1 MLKISTVFI
10 GSIATAFLLL
20 PIAAEAQSVA
30 GILKKVDQAGN
41 SVSAKM
47 EVSQTVTTPSGDT
60 RTFKMMS
67 YSSGGQEKGLTEY
80 LAPAQVRGMKI
91 LTLNDGDDIWT
102 YFPKTNRVRKI
113 ASSAR
118 NRRVQGS
125 DFTYDDMATGK
136 MAKNWKGK
144 VAGTEKINGVTC
156 YKLDLV
162 PTASGPKSYSR
173 STVWIDKAKNTMLRV
188 EYYDLDGDKLKRL
201 DISGYK
207 KIKGIQIPMQ
217 YTMTNL
223 TDGGTTVMKVL
234 KVAINVEIDPG
245 LFTEAGLSK

>member
-1 MLKISTVFI
+1 MPKISTVFI

-30 GILKKVDQAGN
+30 DILRKVDQSGA

-47 EVSQTVTTPSGDT
+47 EISQTITTPSGDT

-80 LAPAQVRGMKI
+80 LTPAQVRGMKI
-91 LTLNDGDDIWT
+91 LTLNDRDEIWT
-102 YFPKTNRVRKI
+102 DFPKTNRGRKI

-118 NRRVQGS
+118 HRRVQGS

-144 VAGTEKINGVTC
+144 VAGTEKIDGVTC
-156 YKLDLV
+156 YKLHLM

-173 STVWIDKAKNTMLRV
+173 ATVWIDKAKNLMLRV
-188 EYYDLDGDKLKRL
+188 VYYDLDGDKLKQL
-201 DISGYK
+201 DMSGYK

-217 YTMTNL
+217 YTMINL
-223 TDGGTTVMKVL
+223 MDGGTTVMKVL
-234 KVAINVEIDPG
+234 KVAINVQLDPG
-245 LFTEAGLSK
+245 LFTESGLSQ